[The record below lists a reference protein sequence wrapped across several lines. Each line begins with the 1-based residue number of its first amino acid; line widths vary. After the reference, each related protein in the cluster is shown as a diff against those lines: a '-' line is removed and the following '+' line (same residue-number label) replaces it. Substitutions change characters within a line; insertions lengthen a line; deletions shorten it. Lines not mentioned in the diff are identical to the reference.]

1 MKELKFS
8 KFIIVD
14 EDQNITLINTFTG
27 AIVDI
32 QEEDEKNRFKKLYN
46 TNEKIYFD
54 NSEFIETLYK
64 LGFLV
69 DTNIDETERAI
80 KMYDE
85 KINKS
90 KVLELILLVTRQC
103 NFRCVY
109 CYEKHE
115 NKSMTIETYE
125 NILKYIST
133 EVSKGIIK
141 EISIVLFGGEPLLE
155 YENIIYFLD
164 KLNNKIIG
172 PNNLK
177 LVVSASTNGYLLSLD
192 KFKKLYSLGFRY
204 AQITLDGNEN
214 KHDQCRPLVGG
225 QRTWHK
231 IIENL
236 KDIQENIITDFKIS
250 IRTNFDNET
259 LQTQQEFLDYISNT
273 FDNRFSVYFEP
284 IKKLGGENDSKLKVV
299 NEITEII
306 GTIEMIDF
314 AKNNKLDLFTH
325 ERMYSPLGRV
335 CYAGRS
341 NNLLIDWDGKI
352 KKCTLALD
360 AELNCVGE
368 LLNNGTILFNENM
381 RRWCEIK
388 IERSSKCY
396 DCNLLPLCFKKK
408 CPKNMLIDDVMK
420 LNCIKEEIYAVETFK
435 HKKL

>member
-46 TNEKIYFD
+46 ANEKIYFD
-54 NSEFIETLYK
+54 DSEFIETLYK

-69 DTNIDETERAI
+69 DININETERAI
-80 KMYDE
+80 KIYDE
-85 KINKS
+85 RINQS
-90 KVLELILLVTRQC
+90 NILELILLVTRQC
-103 NFRCVY
+103 NFRCIY

-115 NKSMTIETYE
+115 NKSMSIDTYK
-125 NILKYIST
+125 NILKYISK

-164 KLNNKIIG
+164 KLNNEVIV

-177 LVVSASTNGYLLSLD
+177 LVVSASTNGYLLSLE
-192 KFKKLYSLGFRY
+192 KFRKLYSLGFKY
-204 AQITLDGNEN
+204 AQITLDGNED

-225 QRTWHK
+225 QKTWGK

-236 KDIQENIITDFKIS
+236 KDIQNNIITDFKVS

-259 LQTQQEFLDYISNT
+259 LQTQQQFLDYISNT
-273 FDNRFSVYFEP
+273 FDKRFSVYFEP

-306 GTIEMIDF
+306 STTEMIDF
-314 AKNNKLDLFTH
+314 AKNNKLNLFTH
-325 ERMYSPLGRV
+325 ERMYSPFGRV

-341 NNLLIDWDGKI
+341 NNLVIDWDGSV

-360 AELNCVGE
+360 NKLNCVG
-368 LLNNGTILFNENM
+368 LLENNGNILFNENFK
-381 RRWCEIK
+381 RWCDLSIDK
-388 IERSSKCY
+388 NSKCY

-408 CPKNMLIDDVMK
+408 CPKNGLIDGITK
-420 LNCIKEEIYAVETFK
+420 FNCIKEEIYAVETFK
-435 HKKL
+435 R